1 MTKQKVFFI
10 IFTVFALLVLFLRVV
25 MMELDSVKIQLRTKK
40 EAKKSIINSF
50 RWFLSIG
57 IIMVIVI
64 ILAY

>member
-40 EAKKSIINSF
+40 EAKKSIINSI